1 MSAGA
6 VVLGI
11 CGSLFPSAG
20 AQQSDGYLS
29 WNEQRVEA
37 IGRSMRADGR
47 VGGFFDTRILST
59 NRSYNYELRATWLT
73 PEVIRA
79 SARLAQLSG
88 FLSDDETKALVE
100 EAESAGDT
108 VVLVEIDPR
117 EGSGVI
123 PSDWV
128 TILQPKHPKGQ
139 IEGAVRRASLS
150 RLRRVKAL
158 QGVLPRDYDYDLF
171 WMVFPLVRP
180 DGTRVFA
187 ESDREAELVVRINDK
202 AGRVDWTI
210 PRSIR
215 DRASALANKR
225 QQDQ

>member
-6 VVLGI
+6 VVLSV
-11 CGSLFPSAG
+11 CGSLFSSVG
-20 AQQSDGYLS
+20 AQQTDGYLS

-47 VGGFFDTRILST
+47 VGGLFDTRILST

-73 PEVIRA
+73 PEVVRA

-88 FLSDDETKALVE
+88 FLSDDETKALVA
-100 EAESAGDT
+100 EAESVGDT

-123 PSDWV
+123 PLDWV
-128 TILQPKHPKGQ
+128 ALLQPKHPEGQ
-139 IEGAVRRASLS
+139 LQGAVRGASRP
-150 RLRRVKAL
+150 RLRRVEAL

-171 WMVFPLVRP
+171 WVVFPLVRP

-202 AGRVDWTI
+202 AGRVDWAI
-210 PRSIR
+210 PQSIR
-215 DRASALANKR
+215 DQASALANER